1 MFSGYV
7 KTRESPY
14 IQVTIWVNTIPS
26 HIDTRAILSR
36 YKGSYMLYEDGFQMV
51 SKIYIYTPS
60 NIHTLLV
67 LKKMRNLDCRYPNGI
82 MKR

>member
-36 YKGSYMLYEDGFQMV
+36 YKGSYMLYEDDFQMV
-51 SKIYIYTPS
+51 SKIYIYTIKYPYP
-60 NIHTLLV
+60 IGT
-67 LKKMRNLDCRYPNGI
+67 KKNEKFRL
-82 MKR
+82 